1 MFFKHTW
8 AKAICAIAITY
19 AILRPVVQCNF
30 FIFKSS
36 LKPLLKI
43 KQKYLAQIKLQR
55 HDNSTYLLSFFV
67 QNFLSEDLLPIMQ
80 NILIW
85 IFKQSHL
92 NLLLIDPNET
102 NLD

>member
-19 AILRPVVQCNF
+19 AI
-30 FIFKSS
+30 I
-36 LKPLLKI
+36 KP
-43 KQKYLAQIKLQR
+43 KYLAQIKLQR

-80 NILIW
+80 NIIIW

-92 NLLLIDPNET
+92 NLLLIDPNKT